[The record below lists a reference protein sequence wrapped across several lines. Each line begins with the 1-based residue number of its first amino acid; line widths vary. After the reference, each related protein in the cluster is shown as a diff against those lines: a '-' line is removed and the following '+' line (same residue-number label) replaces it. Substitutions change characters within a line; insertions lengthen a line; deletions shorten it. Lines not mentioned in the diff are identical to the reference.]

1 MGACLGEGDAQVV
14 YAEMAQGDRLSY
26 VKEKRGREKR
36 EASSWREGERRGT
49 TVKERVFVRV
59 VCWRHLF

>member
-59 VCWRHLF
+59 VCWGHLF